1 MKLLHFELIGEYKGL
16 ANQRFDF
23 SNAPGKVIAL
33 VGLNGSGKSQLM
45 ELIAE
50 AFAYLERRKRS
61 DFSARKALK
70 YRFNLSYE
78 WSGDDNNGESLK
90 RYTAQLEA
98 DQSILISRSIQIRS
112 IATNGENGTPHWST
126 ETDYILADL
135 PLPRVIGYASGLNE
149 NLQRSF
155 MRNALQYFNV
165 MRTRSRRRVDLA
177 QSNVDADDYEQINL
191 KYRRRFP
198 GIFGAPSASAMDDPL
213 RTLEADTPLP
223 NSLFLDYD
231 CTNLL
236 VASLGLLSDAER
248 DQLWPEV
255 RLRHPRK
262 VTLQYDLRRVPVEQD
277 SIEDLKQLIRAVGE
291 GSIRGL
297 SNRTTDDQYEIYELN
312 YLQAEITINF
322 LDPIAIGRL
331 RETYL
336 DPVRLFWKLY
346 KLQLLGVGRWSLE
359 IRKVLRD
366 DSLNG
371 HVKKPLKGKL
381 PLTVVELVLSDG
393 ESSAPI
399 DDLSDG
405 EAQLLHT
412 IGAVRLFGDA
422 ESLFI
427 LDEPET
433 HLNPSW
439 RTRYH
444 LDFEQAGRSL
454 ITSQA
459 LISSHSPFLISSLHR
474 EAVYHF
480 EKIDG
485 QSVMASPPSETFGA
499 SFEVL
504 IKKFFGLRSAI
515 SQTAVD
521 EINRHL
527 HDQSMHNTNKRQW
540 IETHLGESMERAY
553 ILHKLRD
560 SEN

>member
-1 MKLLHFELIGEYKGL
+1 MKLLHFELFGQYKGL
-16 ANQRFDF
+16 ANQQFDF
-23 SNAPGKVIAL
+23 SDAPGKVIAL
-33 VGLNGSGKSQLM
+33 IGLNGSGKSQLM

-50 AFAYLERRKRS
+50 AFAYLERRKRP
-61 DFSARKALK
+61 DFNVRKMLQ
-70 YRFNLSYE
+70 YRFSLTYE
-78 WSGDDNNGESLK
+78 WSGNENEPLK
-90 RYTAQLEA
+90 RYTVQLKV
-98 DQSILISRSIQIRS
+98 DQSIQIDS
-112 IATNGENGTPHWST
+112 STHILDITIDNEIGDAQWSP
-126 ETDYILADL
+126 EVECAMADL
-135 PLPRVIGYASGLNE
+135 PLPRLIGYASGLNE

-155 MRNALQYFNV
+155 MRNALQYFDV
-165 MRTRSRRRVDLA
+165 MRVRSRRRIELA
-177 QSNVDADDYEQINL
+177 QPDVDADVFEQINY

-198 GIFGAPSASAMDDPL
+198 GIFGEVIGDPL

-231 CTNLL
+231 CTNLI
-236 VASLGLLSDAER
+236 VAALGLLSDAER
-248 DQLWPEV
+248 DELWPEI
-255 RLRHPRK
+255 RLRHPSK
-262 VTLQYDLRRVPVEQD
+262 VILQYDLQRVPVEQD

-291 GSIRGL
+291 DSIRGL
-297 SNRTTDDQYEIYELN
+297 SIRTTDDQYELYELN
-312 YLQAEITINF
+312 YLRAEITINF
-322 LDPIAIGRL
+322 LDPNVVGRL

-346 KLQLLGVGRWSLE
+346 KLQLLGVKRWSFD

-381 PLTVVELVLSDG
+381 PLTVLELQLSDG
-393 ESSAPI
+393 RNFAPI

-422 ESLFI
+422 ESLF
-427 LDEPET
+427 LFDEPET

-444 LDFEQAGRSL
+444 LDFEQAGRNL
-454 ITSQA
+454 VTSQA
-459 LISSHSPFLISSLHR
+459 LISSHSPFLISSLRR

-480 EKIDG
+480 EKLDG
-485 QSVMASPPSETFGA
+485 LSIMASPPSETFGA

-521 EINRHL
+521 EIRRHL
-527 HDQSMHNTNKRQW
+527 HDANIDNSHKRQW
-540 IETHLGESMERAY
+540 LEEQLGESMERAY
-553 ILHKLRD
+553 LLQRLED
-560 SEN
+560 